1 MTSVSLLVVAALRL
15 SEPGWFIARFDEA
28 DWDESIKNAALDKND
43 EVAVERTV
51 TLKSL

>member
-28 DWDESIKNAALDKND
+28 IPEYFKAA
-43 EVAVERTV
+43 EF
-51 TLKSL
+51 LKQLE